1 MKFITY
7 SICLR
12 IILVYVTLTYDSI
25 NLPARYLL
33 RSEVKIIEENPVIVK
48 EDQGSLDIEFQRT
61 GNLSELSLIRY
72 VNI

>member
-33 RSEVKIIEENPVIVK
+33 RSDVKIIEENPVIVK

-61 GNLSELSLIRY
+61 GNVSELSLIRY
-72 VNI
+72 VKI